1 MSIQFD
7 TKGIRIKEG
16 TITGESASTEYELI
30 LLLTGK
36 SNTLKFGEKPSH
48 ELITQLI
55 ELTGAY
61 KATLREVKT
70 TTTEYQGK
78 SMHTFKLEG
87 NSDIWKQGWV
97 MENSDITLVGGK
109 LDGYC

>member
-7 TKGIRIKEG
+7 TDGIRVKEG
-16 TITGESASTEYELI
+16 TIIGESAETVYELT
-30 LLLTGK
+30 LLLVGK
-36 SNTLKFGEKPSH
+36 ANTLKFESKPSD

-61 KATLREVKT
+61 KATLQAIKT

-78 SMHTFKLEG
+78 SIHTFKLKG

-97 MENSDITLVGGK
+97 MENSDTTLVGGK
-109 LDGYC
+109 ILGY